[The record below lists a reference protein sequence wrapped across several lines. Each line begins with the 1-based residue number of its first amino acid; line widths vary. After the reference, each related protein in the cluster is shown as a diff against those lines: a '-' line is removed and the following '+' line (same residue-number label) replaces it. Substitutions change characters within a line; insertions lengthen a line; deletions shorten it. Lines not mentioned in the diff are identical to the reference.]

1 VISHLAN
8 GSQPK
13 AEIGLAA
20 KPSISKNTAR
30 IAIEVA
36 YHEMASN
43 RLEWIDHKHASVVT
57 QASDRISLKS
67 SLSVATWEDH
77 GSIRA
82 LFFYVTEDHG

>member
-1 VISHLAN
+1 MDRN
-8 GSQPK
+8 RRRK
-13 AEIGLAA
+13 IGLAA
-20 KPSISKNTAR
+20 KPSMPKNTAR

-43 RLEWIDHKHASVVT
+43 RFEWIDHKHASVVA
-57 QASDRISLKS
+57 QASDRISLGW